1 MGFVTVKLKRDEYTW
16 IFQVQEVKS
25 LGQDADD
32 LPGFAVYDD
41 VAADEGSIA
50 AKFAAPIAASKHG
63 GFGYG
68 RGIDPFG
75 ESADQ
80 EGRNCAEGERGLRQ
94 PEGADLVRCGNDAE
108 A

>member
-50 AKFAAPIAASKHG
+50 AKFAAPIAVSKHG
-63 GFGYG
+63 GFGG
-68 RGIDPFG
+68 ARGIILFG
-75 ESADQ
+75 EGAAPQ
-80 EGRNCAEGERGLRQ
+80 GRNAEER
-94 PEGADLVRCGNDAE
+94 EGATPDAQGGDFFRFGNSG
-108 A
+108 